1 MDLVKVTKM
10 IYFQKIY
17 NLFDDIKIKYKK
29 DPVIKTDAYPK
40 CSRQKE
46 FYFRIDTWHY
56 DLFRK

>member
-1 MDLVKVTKM
+1 M

-46 FYFRIDTWHY
+46 FYFRIDTWPY